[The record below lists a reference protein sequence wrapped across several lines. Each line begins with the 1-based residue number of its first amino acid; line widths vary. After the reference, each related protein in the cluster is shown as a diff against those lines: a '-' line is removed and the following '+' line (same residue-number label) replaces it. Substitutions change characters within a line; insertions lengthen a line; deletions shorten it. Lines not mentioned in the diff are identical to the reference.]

1 MVIFNSN
8 VKFPKDNP
16 SIFHEYITSL
26 MFHYIPIISR
36 FFLEYWWLNPP
47 KIPQLSWSHHE
58 MTLRL
63 PNNLPIIAPCQ
74 LVQSPSNWWWN
85 MISIIY
91 IYIHTLIYL
100 YIYTHKSYQLP
111 FIDHFWLLKSISFGS
126 PGRGA
131 LGGAW
136 GARRCHGSFRLAGGA
151 PEGVPSG
158 YVQIAIENGHRNSGF
173 TRWTWCF
180 SIVMFTR
187 GYINGEYWMGI
198 NH

>member
-8 VKFPKDNP
+8 VKFPKDSP

-36 FFLEYWWLNPP
+36 FFLEYWWLNHP

-74 LVQSPSNWWWN
+74 LVQSPSNWWRN
-85 MISIIY
+85 MISINDIY
-91 IYIHTLIYL
+91 IYI
-100 YIYTHKSYQLP
+100 YIYIQLYTYIYISVIHIYIHKSYQLP
-111 FIDHFWLLKSISFGS
+111 FIDHFWLLKSIHFGS

-151 PEGVPSG
+151 VCDGLVKRVPSG
-158 YVQIAIENGHRNSGF
+158 YVQNS
-173 TRWTWCF
+173 
-180 SIVMFTR
+180 
-187 GYINGEYWMGI
+187 YWKWP
-198 NH
+198 